1 MSADLP
7 NEMDEDERDAFL
19 GPGGTGVLSLS
30 TASGESPYAVPVS
43 YGYDHSTET
52 FYFRLATD
60 ADSEKGE
67 LVDRRA
73 TFVTY
78 GQPEDRWQS
87 VVAEGRLEPTSKE
100 SIATETLEGFR
111 NVELQYVDI
120 FDQPLETV
128 SFEFYRL
135 VPDRIGARREARTSR

>member
-19 GPGGTGVLSLS
+19 GAGGTGVLSLS

-43 YGYDHSTET
+43 YGYDRSTGT

-60 ADSEKGE
+60 ADGEKGE
-67 LVDRRA
+67 LDDRRA

-87 VVAEGRLEPTSKE
+87 VVAEGRLEPTGEE
-100 SIATETLEGFR
+100 SIAIETLEGLG
-111 NVELQYVDI
+111 NVELQYVDV
-120 FDQPLETV
+120 FDRPLEAV

-135 VPDRIGARREARTSR
+135 VPDRIGARRESRTGQ